1 MVAVRASA
9 MRDRKIP
16 TTVYLT
22 PEQDM
27 ALRTLTQRTKVPLTE
42 LVRRGVDLLL
52 ESYGFPIR
60 PKDGTGSSKEVK
72 EP

>member
-1 MVAVRASA
+1 MAMARAKA
-9 MRDRKIP
+9 MKDRKIP

-52 ESYGFPIR
+52 ESHGFTVR
-60 PKDGTGSSKEVK
+60 HKNEPKPVEERKGQ
-72 EP
+72 